1 MIRVICTI
9 LVLTL
14 ISCKQ
19 GEAPSTTTKPNDEII
34 AKVGKQKL
42 YLTDI
47 SGLSKG
53 ESEKDSLHI
62 VNGYIEQWTQR
73 MVVLEEAESKV
84 SSVLN
89 IDQLVEDYR
98 SSLILHNYKVK
109 LVEEKLNTD
118 VSEEELKAFYEKNK
132 EQFKLG
138 ENVAKV
144 YIAKIAPTADKNIL
158 KKFFK
163 YWKKNNLSKVDQK
176 INELTTFRFTEK
188 DRWVTMNELS
198 TILPSN
204 INPDRLRKGDTFKKH
219 KGIQYY
225 VKVFELI
232 KANQSAPFSLIKD
245 QVKKTIINQRK
256 KDLLEN
262 HEEELYKKALENNM
276 IEVYNK

>member
-1 MIRVICTI
+1 M
-9 LVLTL
+9 L

-19 GEAPSTTTKPNDEII
+19 GENTDVKTVEQGEII

-42 YLTDI
+42 YLKDI

-53 ESEKDSLHI
+53 ENTQDSLNI
-62 VNGYIEQWTQR
+62 VNGYVEQWTQR
-73 MVVLEEAESKV
+73 MVFLEEAESKV

-89 IDQLVEDYR
+89 IDQLVKDYR
-98 SSLILHNYKVK
+98 SSLILHNYKVQ

-118 VSEEELKAFYEKNK
+118 VSEEELKAFYDKNK

-144 YIAKIAPTADKNIL
+144 YIAKIAPNADRDIL

-188 DRWVTMNELS
+188 DRWVTMSELS
-198 TILPSN
+198 TMLPSN

-219 KGIQYY
+219 EGTQYY